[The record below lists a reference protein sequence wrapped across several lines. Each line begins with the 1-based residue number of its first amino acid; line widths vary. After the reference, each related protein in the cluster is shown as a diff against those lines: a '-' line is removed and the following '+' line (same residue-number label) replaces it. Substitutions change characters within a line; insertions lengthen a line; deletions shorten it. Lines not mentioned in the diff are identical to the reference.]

1 MSSPDINLD
10 KSKKN
15 PTLIEE
21 DAKTSITNK
30 NITQK
35 LGTNLQHK
43 KFGEKIIGSSS
54 YNRKVRE
61 SKFGNGIA
69 KLVTGEQRFKE
80 KSSGQNIIKKELSE
94 YNADDKKLNQSMILT
109 SGRSRL
115 TISHTNDDNED
126 EQKNTVE
133 PGRLTAFSFS
143 GKHGPDGPGP
153 SSQSMF
159 ISTGS
164 GTGEKNNQ
172 NNTFD
177 RIAGEFPEYKE
188 KYTKK
193 YGRGTVIPFEEWKE
207 TVYPKYVEN
216 LKKYLTTTNFKTQTS
231 AEQNLSVKNSTTKS
245 SNDDTH
251 GQTKVTHN
259 NVHTKS
265 YFLGNI
271 KQHIPKTDDKNIFN
285 NIARENRSQTS
296 NTSSSGGTTNSIG
309 QTSDKY
315 VSNGKVTAK
324 DHKQINDK
332 TVHSHNNVHSYDD
345 SIDNNSANFAGNTI
359 SRDPIP
365 MLNTNII
372 DIGDT
377 QIQQYLE
384 EARYR
389 IDSQFELIEKA
400 NNYIKDKNYSH
411 ANEIVKH
418 IDIEC
423 KKMAQQ
429 LLKQCVE
436 LREQLENLES
446 DINFSEEG
454 SHELNSYSQKIENA
468 KTISNESSI
477 QLAKIITK
485 SIENN
490 INKPVKNEI
499 QRLIMV
505 INNVATHSDI
515 LKTKVEKIKDSEVK
529 FQKIIAESL
538 ELTILNESKKFLG
551 AFKINS
557 KAVDKP
563 NLKSIGKNANE
574 YSDARDTPTKK

>member
-1 MSSPDINLD
+1 MSNPRINSNNF
-10 KSKKN
+10 SKDPN
-15 PTLIEE
+15 GVEG
-21 DAKTSITNK
+21 DTSTSSIGQD
-30 NITQK
+30 ITQK
-35 LGTNLQHK
+35 IDTSFKNKTLGKN
-43 KFGEKIIGSSS
+43 FEGSSVS
-54 YNRKVRE
+54 NRRVHE
-61 SKFGNGIA
+61 SKFDGVKI
-69 KLVTGEQRFKE
+69 KSTIDEQKFKK
-80 KSSGQNIIKKELSE
+80 KSSGQNIL
-94 YNADDKKLNQSMILT
+94 DKKGLLSHDILNRSM
-109 SGRSRL
+109 
-115 TISHTNDDNED
+115 TNIGAQNNHIAPNAND
-126 EQKNTVE
+126 
-133 PGRLTAFSFS
+133 
-143 GKHGPDGPGP
+143 KHGPGNSDPL
-153 SSQSMF
+153 SQSMF
-159 ISTGS
+159 IATGPKTND
-164 GTGEKNNQ
+164 GKNQ
-172 NNTFD
+172 DNTFN
-177 RIAGEFPEYKE
+177 RIAKEFPEYKE

-193 YGRGTVIPFEEWKE
+193 YGRGTVITFEEWKK
-207 TVYPKYVEN
+207 TVYHNYVEN

-245 SNDDTH
+245 SNEDTH

-271 KQHIPKTDDKNIFN
+271 KQHIQKTDDKNIFH
-285 NIARENRSQTS
+285 NIAHENRSQTS
-296 NTSSSGGTTNSIG
+296 NIPSGGGTTNSIG

-418 IDIEC
+418 IDTEC

-499 QRLIMV
+499 QRLI
-505 INNVATHSDI
+505 IATNNVATHSDI

-557 KAVDKP
+557 KTADKP

>member
-1 MSSPDINLD
+1 VSNPRINSNNFSKDPNGVEGDTSTSSISQD
-10 KSKKN
+10 
-15 PTLIEE
+15 
-21 DAKTSITNK
+21 
-30 NITQK
+30 ITQK
-35 LGTNLQHK
+35 IDTSLKNKTLGKNFEDSSVSNRRVHGA
-43 KFGEKIIGSSS
+43 KFDGGKIKSTID
-54 YNRKVRE
+54 KQ
-61 SKFGNGIA
+61 K
-69 KLVTGEQRFKE
+69 FKE
-80 KSSGQNIIKKELSE
+80 KSSGQNIL
-94 YNADDKKLNQSMILT
+94 DKKGLLSHNILNRSM
-109 SGRSRL
+109 
-115 TISHTNDDNED
+115 TNIGAQNNHIAPNAND
-126 EQKNTVE
+126 
-133 PGRLTAFSFS
+133 
-143 GKHGPDGPGP
+143 KHGQGN
-153 SSQSMF
+153 SEFLSKTMF
-159 ISTGS
+159 MPTGS
-164 GTGEKNNQ
+164 GTGGKNNQ
-172 NNTFD
+172 NSTCNKV
-177 RIAGEFPEYKE
+177 AGEFPGYKE

-193 YGRGTVIPFEEWKE
+193 YGRGTVIPFKEWKE

-216 LKKYLTTTNFKTQTS
+216 LKKYLTTTNFKTQAS
-231 AEQNLSVKNSTTKS
+231 SEQDLVVKNSTTKS

-271 KQHIPKTDDKNIFN
+271 KQHIQKTDDKNIFN
-285 NIARENRSQTS
+285 NIAHENKSQIS
-296 NTSSSGGTTNSIG
+296 NTSSGGGTTNSIG
-309 QTSDKY
+309 QTSDKH
-315 VSNGKVTAK
+315 VSNEKVTARDNK
-324 DHKQINDK
+324 LINDK
-332 TVHSHNNVHSYDD
+332 MSYSNSHDD
-345 SIDNNSANFAGNTI
+345 SINNNSANFGRNTI

-365 MLNTNII
+365 MLNNNII
-372 DIGDT
+372 DIGDEKT
-377 QIQQYLE
+377 QQHLE

-418 IDIEC
+418 IDTEC

-436 LREQLENLES
+436 LREQLENLGS

-454 SHELNSYSQKIENA
+454 SHKINSYSQKIENA

-477 QLAKIITK
+477 QLVKIITK

-557 KAVDKP
+557 KTADKP

-574 YSDARDTPTKK
+574 YSDARDTPTKVKTRS